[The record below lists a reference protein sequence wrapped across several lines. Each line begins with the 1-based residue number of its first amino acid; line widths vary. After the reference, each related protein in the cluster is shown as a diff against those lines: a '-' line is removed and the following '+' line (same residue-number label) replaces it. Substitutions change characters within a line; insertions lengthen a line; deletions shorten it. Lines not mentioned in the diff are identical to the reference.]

1 MREENYHQIV
11 SGVENMERR
20 HEEERENPLPLKK
33 RKKEVQVIGI
43 TYNLRKDAQADEP
56 DDIYEEY
63 DCLETVEALSNEIA
77 SLGFQVFLFEQNEL
91 LLQKLDSIAP
101 DFVLNIAEGLGNYR
115 GRESQVPCILESL
128 NIPFSGSDSASLA
141 IALDKVLTSHVLRA
155 SNIPAPK
162 NYVAKLPQD
171 TTEKKVIFNTCQ
183 KYIIKPRWE
192 GSSKGIFLD
201 SIADTPEKVK
211 TCIKRIWERYNQP
224 AIVEEFL
231 PGIEITAGVAGNI
244 QPKCIGMMSI
254 TPVTENSSF
263 LYSLEEKR
271 NYLERIRYSG
281 PDSMSPQLRK
291 KIEDL
296 AVRAFKALEL
306 RDIARIDFRLDDK
319 GQPRVIDINPL
330 PGLSPAYS
338 DLPILYR
345 LSGGEYSEL
354 IQTILREAFSRYGL
368 CAPCLN
374 EPELV
379 REKA

>member
-162 NYVAKLPQD
+162 NYVAKLLQD

>member
-231 PGIEITAGVAGNI
+231 PGIEITAGVAGNT

-291 KIEDL
+291 KIGDL

-374 EPELV
+374 KPELV

>member
-1 MREENYHQIV
+1 
-11 SGVENMERR
+11 MERR

-162 NYVAKLPQD
+162 NYVAKLLQD

-291 KIEDL
+291 KIGDL

-306 RDIARIDFRLDDK
+306 RDIARIDFRLDEK

-374 EPELV
+374 KPELV